1 MSLWLLTNLI
11 TVFCII
17 YFLTRVGIFIIPKI
31 FNEEF
36 KILRVIH
43 SNGIR
48 FSITDLSPPTT
59 RIMPTLYQDRVGI
72 SLYDAQWRTGEKA
85 PIPESVTKDVVRSL
99 LRFKSTCHDFGV
111 LDSNVRIVATEATRQ
126 AINSEDYRGAIEKAT
141 GWKVEMLPKE
151 EEGRVG
157 AMGVVSSFS
166 YVKGLMM
173 DLGGGS
179 TQITWL
185 IAENGEVKMS
195 ERGSVSMPYGAA
207 ALSRRL
213 HEAQNQGASKL
224 EELRREITSNLQNAV
239 KEIQIP
245 KEITNLANTPEGLP
259 LYLSGGGFRGW
270 GFVLM
275 SQHPIQPYPIPIIN
289 GFKAT
294 TSNFYNI
301 DMVKSAVS
309 GSDNLFRVSER
320 RAAQVPAV
328 ALLVTC
334 LLEALPTISTVHF
347 AQGGVREGSIFSS
360 LPPDIKH
367 QHPLI
372 TVTLPHSSPSASKLV
387 GYIFKAIPS
396 GDTKSVPSCIT
407 NSLLT
412 AFAYSMYIH
421 NSMNKDIQ
429 SASALRSTTTGAL
442 ASVHG
447 ADHEDRAML
456 AIMLCERW
464 CGVGALAPG
473 DESFYRRLM
482 ALVGPEV
489 GWWCCYFGRIG
500 AMLGEI
506 YPAGVVSKSKVEMSA
521 RWTTGDAKQA
531 LEVDVDFGRDAEGT
545 VQSIGV
551 MKALKQVEKI
561 GKKKNWPERK
571 GGHKVLLNARSAG
584 PGGTV
589 DLEADGLE
597 LEFA

>member
-1 MSLWLLTNLI
+1 
-11 TVFCII
+11 
-17 YFLTRVGIFIIPKI
+17 
-31 FNEEF
+31 
-36 KILRVIH
+36 
-43 SNGIR
+43 
-48 FSITDLSPPTT
+48 
-59 RIMPTLYQDRVGI
+59 MPTVYQDRVGI

-85 PIPESVTKDVVRSL
+85 PIPQPVAKEVVHSL

-126 AINSEDYRGAIEKAT
+126 AINSEEFRGEIKQAT
-141 GWKVEMLPKE
+141 GWEVEMLPKE

-166 YVKGLMM
+166 SVKGLMM

-185 IAENGEVKMS
+185 IAEKGKVKMS
-195 ERGSVSMPYGAA
+195 DRGSVSMPYGAA
-207 ALSRRL
+207 ALSRML
-213 HEAQNQGASKL
+213 HEAQTLGGSKMD
-224 EELRREITSNLQNAV
+224 ELRSEIVSNLKNAV
-239 KEIQIP
+239 EEIQIP

-275 SQHPIQPYPIPIIN
+275 SQHPVQPYPIPIIN

-301 DMVKSAVS
+301 DMVKSTVS
-309 GSDNLFRVSER
+309 GSGNLFRVSER
-320 RAAQVPAV
+320 RASQVPAV

-334 LLEALPTISTVHF
+334 LLEALPTISAVHF

-360 LPPDIKH
+360 LQPEIKH

-372 TVTLPHSSPSASKLV
+372 TVTLPHSSPWASKLV
-387 GYIFKAIPS
+387 EYILKAMPTGNSTSIPPRV
-396 GDTKSVPSCIT
+396 TK
-407 NSLLT
+407 SLLT
-412 AFAYSMYIH
+412 AFAYAMYIH
-421 NSMNKDIQ
+421 NSMTKDIQ

-447 ADHEDRAML
+447 ADHDDRAML

-464 CGVGALAPG
+464 GGVGALAPG
-473 DESFYRRLM
+473 DEGFYKRLM

-489 GWWCCYFGRIG
+489 GWWCSYFGRIG
-500 AMLGEI
+500 AVLGEI
-506 YPAGVVSKSKVEMSA
+506 YPAGVVSKSKVEISA
-521 RWTTGDAKQA
+521 RWVTGDAKQA
-531 LEVDVDFGRDAEGT
+531 LQVDVDFGKDEEGI

-551 MKALKQVEKI
+551 VKALKQVEKI

-571 GGHKVLLNARSAG
+571 GGHKVLLNVRSAAA
-584 PGGTV
+584 GGIV
-589 DLEADGLE
+589 DLDADGLE